1 LHVSGKGPGAHS
13 LPRIAMH
20 PTPIAL
26 DLDAHV
32 TPPTEDVGFQ
42 IGWDHA
48 RHGLVPPVELM
59 SDGVPLGQ
67 GWRAGRALFGRRTL
81 ASTRATRGW
90 LQLRLAAWK
99 QGLEF
104 ETTQVTPHYLAQ
116 IEATRCPVTR
126 RPLGGAPDDDA
137 SPVVVRL
144 NPEAGW
150 AAGHLATL
158 SRRAADALTPA
169 GARAALRQA
178 ARVDAGIDAAPAALV
193 PAEVWRLAVLLS
205 FVAPLPFA
213 EALRVP
219 LRVLPPNRVR
229 LLNAVQGLQALLTVQ
244 FAKPGWSE
252 RLRAVADLLP
262 LVAPG
267 RELRQDFNIFV
278 GAFAPRLLEAGAGH
292 DAPTMRRVLED
303 AWCNERV
310 NRRWQS
316 FVLALGESAVEA
328 LLERAAADGL
338 AATRT
343 LLHAPALATEGW
355 SLASSGRLPA
365 QPRRAPV
372 LRTPPRPKPGAAV
385 RG

>member
-1 LHVSGKGPGAHS
+1 
-13 LPRIAMH
+13 MH
-20 PTPIAL
+20 PTPLAL
-26 DLDAHV
+26 DPAACIAV
-32 TPPTEDVGFQ
+32 PTDDVGFR

-48 RHGLVPPVELM
+48 HHGLLPPAKLM
-59 SDGVPLGQ
+59 EDGASIGQ

-81 ASTRATRGW
+81 TSTRATRQW
-90 LQLRLAAWK
+90 LALRIAAWK
-99 QGLEF
+99 QGVAF
-104 ETTQVTPHYLAQ
+104 EVTQVTPHYLAQ
-116 IEATRCPVTR
+116 IETARCPVTR
-126 RPLGGAPDDDA
+126 QPLGGAPEGDA
-137 SPVVVRL
+137 APVAARL
-144 NPEAGW
+144 NLEAGW

-158 SRRAADALTPA
+158 SRRAADALTQA

-178 ARVDAGIDAAPAALV
+178 ARVDAGIESAPAGLA
-193 PAEVWRLAVLLS
+193 PAEVWRLAVLQS

-229 LLNAVQGLQALLTVQ
+229 LLNAVQGLQALLTLH

-262 LVAPG
+262 RVAPG
-267 RELRQDFNIFV
+267 RELRQDFNLFV

-292 DAPTMRRVLED
+292 DAAAMRRVLED
-303 AWCNERV
+303 AWCDERV
-310 NRRWQS
+310 NRRWQG
-316 FVLALGESAVEA
+316 FALALGETGVET
-328 LLERAAADGL
+328 LLERAAERGL

-355 SLASSGRLPA
+355 SLASNGRRPA
-365 QPRRAPV
+365 QPRRVPA
-372 LRTPPRPKPGAAV
+372 LRTPPRPGAAV